1 MDLRTMLGNDLRKIT
16 GVEAINRDL
25 IEVPPDTAL
34 GDYSMPCFRL
44 AKAMR
49 KAPAMIANDI
59 KAAYDTCEDKP
70 AYIDSVEAVNGYLNI
85 RISKSQFVR
94 DIIGEVLDKTP
105 VAKRGETVVLDYSSP
120 NIAKPF
126 HIGHLCSTIIGDSL
140 SKIYGALG
148 YDTVRINYLG
158 DYGTQFGKLISAYKR
173 WGNEEALQSDPIGEL
188 FRIYVKFHDEAEK
201 DPAIEAEGRMY
212 FKRLED
218 GEAEEVALW
227 QRFKDLSLV
236 KYNEIYKRLD
246 VSFDTFSGESYFA
259 DRKKLNPVVEEIEA
273 KGLLV
278 ESDGAKV
285 IDLAEYNMPPC
296 IILKSDGATIYATR
310 DITAAKWRQEHYN
323 FVKCLYVVGLPQA
336 LHFAQVFKSLEL
348 MGHEWSKGCE
358 HVGFAHVR
366 FAEGKMSTRTGH
378 VVLLED
384 VLDESVKRVR
394 EKMNTDY
401 IDADKVDYT
410 AEKVGIGAIKFA
422 FLKASRERD
431 ILFDWD
437 ETLDFNGESG
447 PYVQYSYARA
457 QSILKKAS
465 GTAAVSFDDIGEE
478 EFELTK
484 LLNKYYDAEA
494 ADRNE
499 PSVVSKYA
507 YTVAKAF
514 NKFYNACQVIGSEH
528 EGRLLKL
535 VEAAGCTIG
544 RCLGLLG
551 MEALD
556 QM

>member
-1 MDLRTMLGNDLRKIT
+1 MDLRTMLGDDLRKIT

-44 AKAMR
+44 AKVMR

-94 DIIGEVLDKTP
+94 DIIGEVLDTTP

-188 FRIYVKFHDEAEK
+188 FRIYVKFHEEAEK

-218 GEAEEVALW
+218 GEAEEIALW
-227 QRFKDLSLV
+227 ERFKSLSL
-236 KYNEIYKRLD
+236 KKFNEIYTRLD
-246 VSFDTFSGESYFA
+246 VTFDSFNGESFYSDKMA
-259 DRKKLNPVVEEIEA
+259 PVVKEIEE
-273 KGLLV
+273 KGLLTD
-278 ESDGAKV
+278 SDGAKV

-465 GTAAVSFDDIGEE
+465 GTAAVTFDGIGEE

-484 LLNKYYDAEA
+484 LLNKYYDVLAEA